1 MVKIEQ
7 HIMVDKLLYA
17 VIYCLS
23 KKGYTEDISYLYNVI
38 REN

>member
-23 KKGYTEDISYLYNVI
+23 KKDTQRIYHIFI
-38 REN
+38 M